1 MGCFM
6 DGINKEELF
15 KLLKEVISE
24 VVEAHPLS
32 DEEVQWVR
40 LAIQAQAQK
49 KAFRQAVI
57 DKTLLALISSGILWA
72 FYQSI
77 DLVRAHWK

>member
-1 MGCFM
+1 M
-6 DGINKEELF
+6 DGINKEELLS
-15 KLLKEVISE
+15 LLKEVISE
-24 VVEAHPLS
+24 VVESHPLS

-57 DKTLLALISSGILWA
+57 DKTLLGLLSSGILWVC
-72 FYQSI
+72 YQAL
-77 DLVRAHWK
+77 DLFRNHWK

>member
-1 MGCFM
+1 M
-6 DGINKEELF
+6 DGINKEELLS
-15 KLLKEVISE
+15 LLKEVISE
-24 VVEAHPLS
+24 VVDSHPLS

-57 DKTLLALISSGILWA
+57 DKTLLGLISSGILWA
-72 FYQSI
+72 CYQSI

>member
-1 MGCFM
+1 M
-6 DGINKEELF
+6 DGINKEELLS
-15 KLLKEVISE
+15 LLKEVISE
-24 VVEAHPLS
+24 VVDSHPLS

-57 DKTLLALISSGILWA
+57 DKTLLGLLSSGILWVC
-72 FYQSI
+72 YQAL
-77 DLVRAHWK
+77 DFFKNHWK